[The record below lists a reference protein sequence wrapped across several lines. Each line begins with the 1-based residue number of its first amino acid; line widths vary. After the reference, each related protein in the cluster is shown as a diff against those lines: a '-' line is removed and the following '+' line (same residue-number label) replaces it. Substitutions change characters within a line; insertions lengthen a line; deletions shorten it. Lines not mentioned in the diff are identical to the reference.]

1 MRFNKKAFNKRNEK
15 GGELKGVKYK
25 RAEKEDNASYEFG
38 YIAQDVETV
47 LPELV
52 IEMNKGNLKGL
63 NYNGFV
69 PNL

>member
-38 YIAQDVETV
+38 Y
-47 LPELV
+47 
-52 IEMNKGNLKGL
+52 MNKGNLKGL